1 MPIGTARTAEPHPGL
16 SVDVL
21 VLGLGAL
28 ATVVLLVGVSAW
40 PLWRI
45 STRRP
50 EEPAAR
56 PPLLARAAAAANLPP
71 TVDAGVRLAVEAGR
85 GRTAVPVRSSLVAV
99 GIAVASLGAAL
110 TFAGS
115 LNHLLD
121 TPRLYGWN
129 WDAHVSTGGANTA
142 DDAVK
147 LLAAESRVTDIAVED
162 TPPLAIDRTEFD
174 GVVLDE
180 AKGDIEPVMLEGRPP
195 RGPNEVV
202 LGTETMRKVHARV
215 GSTVDIRITAISAP
229 PQPFEVVG
237 RAVMAPRSPTSRLG
251 AGGVLTRSGEK
262 RMIPPDVTPPP
273 PSDLDLRVAP
283 GLDQARTVADIRR
296 RLGDTFEV
304 TGAERPTD
312 LVNFGRVQNLPLVM
326 SGLLAILGAAT
337 LAHTLLTSIRR
348 RRRDLSILKT
358 LGFSSR
364 QVRWTVSWQATT
376 FAIVALAIGLPVGTA
391 AGRALWSTFANH
403 LGAVSEPVTPLLAL
417 SVTVPGAVLVAN
429 VVAAVPAAFAGRM
442 HPAVALRTE

>member
-1 MPIGTARTAEPHPGL
+1 
-16 SVDVL
+16 
-21 VLGLGAL
+21 
-28 ATVVLLVGVSAW
+28 
-40 PLWRI
+40 
-45 STRRP
+45 
-50 EEPAAR
+50 
-56 PPLLARAAAAANLPP
+56 
-71 TVDAGVRLAVEAGR
+71 
-85 GRTAVPVRSSLVAV
+85 
-99 GIAVASLGAAL
+99 
-110 TFAGS
+110 
-115 LNHLLD
+115 
-121 TPRLYGWN
+121 
-129 WDAHVSTGGANTA
+129 
-142 DDAVK
+142 
-147 LLAAESRVTDIAVED
+147 
-162 TPPLAIDRTEFD
+162 
-174 GVVLDE
+174 
-180 AKGDIEPVMLEGRPP
+180 
-195 RGPNEVV
+195 
-202 LGTETMRKVHARV
+202 
-215 GSTVDIRITAISAP
+215 
-229 PQPFEVVG
+229 
-237 RAVMAPRSPTSRLG
+237 
-251 AGGVLTRSGEK
+251 
-262 RMIPPDVTPPP
+262 MIPPDVTPPP

-391 AGRALWSTFANH
+391 AGRALWSTLANH